1 MQRKIDEGLCIIY
14 ITVLPHLSGTDIPAE
29 SVMYVNS
36 GPSVTSEAELQESN
50 NKINCSSG
58 HHLNMLRS
66 EQADLTP
73 LISLGQN
80 VK

>member
-14 ITVLPHLSGTDIPAE
+14 ITVLPHLPGTDIPAE

-36 GPSVTSEAELQESN
+36 GLSVTSEAGMEESN
-50 NKINCSSG
+50 I